1 MIPLTL
7 VNWIKNDDSTP
18 AKLSRACYYNARNFS
33 IPPLKAIYVPLRV
46 LHNAM
51 RNTLK
56 SFMTKVYFTPM
67 FKTYLTNNPKDLFLY
82 SGMPQILGTLDI
94 TVGNNVRMSGISTFC
109 GRTAAKQSP
118 QLVIGD
124 NVDIGWQNSIS
135 VGTRVEIQ
143 NHVRLAG
150 KVFLCGF
157 PGHPL
162 NAEQRRLGAP
172 ETDAQAKPIV
182 LEEDVWVGTGAT
194 IMGGVT
200 IGKGSIVGAG
210 AVVTQSVPPYCV
222 VAGNPAKVVK
232 SLEAYQ

>member
-1 MIPLTL
+1 MVPLTL
-7 VNWIKNDDSTP
+7 VNWIKNGDSST
-18 AKLSRACYYNARNFS
+18 ARMSRDCYYKLRNFS
-33 IPPLKAIYVPLRV
+33 MPPVKSIYVPLRV

-51 RNTLK
+51 RNTLH
-56 SFMTKVYFTPM
+56 SFTAKFYFTPM
-67 FKTYLTNNPKDLFLY
+67 FKTYLQNNPKDLFLY
-82 SGMPQILGTLDI
+82 SGMPQILGALDI
-94 TVGNNVRMSGISTFC
+94 TVGDKVRMSGISTFC
-109 GRTAAKQSP
+109 GRTAAKQTP
-118 QLVIGD
+118 QLIIGD

-135 VGTRVEIQ
+135 VGTKVEIK

-162 NAEQRRLGAP
+162 NAQQRRLGAP

-232 SLEAYQ
+232 SLEDHQ